1 MGTSGLL
8 YSRLNMRK
16 RPALVYFFILLLLP
30 ALVFAQE
37 GGKRPKIGLT
47 LSGGGAKGLAHIGI
61 LQALDSAGLKVDYI
75 TGTSMGSI
83 IGSLYAMGYSGD
95 TIEKMAHQMDWDNL
109 FSNQPVLTDIS
120 FEEKREYNKY
130 LIEIPFEYG
139 KPKLASGV
147 IAGEQL
153 WLELARLCWPVNGV
167 KDFSQFDIPFK
178 CIATD
183 VTTGEVVTL
192 DTGDIVTAI
201 RASMAIPS
209 VFTAV
214 KIGDKKLVDGGV
226 VRNFP
231 VITAKEMGADL
242 VIGSN
247 VSGGLRKA
255 EQLVTPL
262 DIIYQLGFYKDA
274 DDFKQA
280 KKLTDIYIQH
290 HLDNYSAASF
300 GSVDSLLDIGKK
312 KGAEMY
318 PVFKKMADSLNALY
332 PPETPFRKNR
342 LPFTPDIEL
351 TDIKVNGLVHSDESF
366 FLGRLGL
373 LKGGCYTPSDIKEA
387 VLNVFG
393 TRFYKMITYQLEP
406 KGDGKS
412 VMDISVEENPLTY
425 VKFALQYNSFTNAS
439 AIMNI
444 TQRNFV
450 VPNSRAFVSVAI
462 GENPRVLGEFF
473 KYLGP
478 KRNFGFGLGGYFE
491 DNALTLYKDYKRQ
504 MEYHLKYLSGDVRFQ
519 YTLNSMM
526 AVGIGSRY
534 EFLNINP
541 RYESVEVL
549 RGNGNQ
555 MNSYVYIG
563 INSLD
568 RKVYPRRGVDF
579 QLESGW
585 VYRQQEGY
593 RLYKDGVEVL
603 PEDYNYSF
611 NNYQRTLMQMK
622 YNIPFNYNG
631 TLQVQLGGGAN
642 FSHRQGL
649 VNAFLLGGLNNVIR
663 NQLPIIGIREAEITT
678 SSAATIQLSYQYE
691 FMRNTY
697 AIPRAGVALYDF
709 LGDVSAKYKY
719 MSGYGLTGGYS
730 SFLGPIEASLM
741 YCDQDGRLRMY
752 VNIGFNF

>member
-1 MGTSGLL
+1 
-8 YSRLNMRK
+8 MRR
-16 RPALVYFFILLLLP
+16 RPALVYFFILFLLP
-30 ALVFAQE
+30 AMVFAQE

-95 TIEKMAHQMDWDNL
+95 TIETMARQMDWDNL

-130 LIEIPFEYG
+130 LIEIPFEFG

-167 KDFSQFDIPFK
+167 KDFSKFNIPFK

-183 VTTGEVVTL
+183 VTTGQIVTL
-192 DTGDIVTAI
+192 DTGDIVTAL

-214 KIGDKKLVDGGV
+214 KIGDKNLVDGGV

-247 VSGGLRKA
+247 VSSGLRKA

-318 PVFKKMADSLNALY
+318 PVFKRMADSLNVLY
-332 PPETPFRKNR
+332 PPETPFRADR

-351 TDIKVNGLVHSDESF
+351 VDIKVKGLVHSDESF
-366 FLGRLGL
+366 FRGRLGL
-373 LKGGCYTPSDIKEA
+373 LNGGCYTPSDIKEA

-412 VMDISVEENPLTY
+412 EMHISVEENQLTY

-439 AIMNI
+439 AIVNI

-462 GENPRVLGEFF
+462 GENPRVSGEFF

-491 DNALTLYKDYKRQ
+491 DNALTLYKDYKPQ
-504 MEYHLKYLSGDVRFQ
+504 MEYHLKYLSGDIRLQ

-526 AVGIGSRY
+526 AVGVGSRY

-555 MNSYVYIG
+555 MNSYVYVG

-568 RKVYPRRGVDF
+568 RKIYPRRGVDF

-603 PEDYNYSF
+603 PEDYNYNF

-631 TLQVQLGGGAN
+631 TLQVQLGGAAN
-642 FSHRQGL
+642 FSHRQGP

-663 NQLPIIGIREAEITT
+663 NQLPIVGIREAEITT

-691 FMRNTY
+691 FMRNIY

-730 SFLGPIEASLM
+730 SFLGPIEASAM

>member
-1 MGTSGLL
+1 
-8 YSRLNMRK
+8 MRK
-16 RPALVYFFILLLLP
+16 RLALVIIFIFLLFP
-30 ALVFAQE
+30 VVIFAQE
-37 GGKRPKIGLT
+37 AAKRPKIGLT

-61 LQALDSAGLKVDYI
+61 LQALDSAGLKVDYV

-83 IGSLYAMGYSGD
+83 VGSLYAMGYSGD
-95 TIEKMAHQMDWDNL
+95 AIEKLARQMDWDNL

-120 FEEKREYNKY
+120 YEEKREYNKY

-153 WLELARLCWPVNGV
+153 WLELARLCWPVNNV
-167 KDFSQFDIPFK
+167 RDFSKFNIPFK

-214 KIGDKKLVDGGV
+214 KIGDRKLVDGGV

-255 EQLVTPL
+255 DQLVTPL

-290 HLDNYSAASF
+290 HLDDYSAASF
-300 GSVDSLLDIGKK
+300 GSVDSLLEIGRKR
-312 KGAEMY
+312 GNEMY
-318 PVFKKMADSLNALY
+318 PLFKQMADSLNALY
-332 PPETPFRKNR
+332 PPEKPFVKDR

-351 TDIKVNGLVHSDESF
+351 VDISVTGLVHSDVDF

-373 LKGGCYTPSDIKEA
+373 VKGGCYTPQDIKDA

-393 TRFYKMITYQLEP
+393 TRFYKMITYHLNPQ
-406 KGDGKS
+406 GDSKS
-412 VMDISVEENPLTY
+412 IMDIQVEENPLTY

-439 AIMNI
+439 AIINI

-450 VPNSRAFVSVAI
+450 VPNSRAFVSLAI
-462 GENPRVLGEFF
+462 SENPRVQGEFF

-478 KRNFGFGLGGYFE
+478 KRNFGFGLGVYFE
-491 DNALTLYKDYKRQ
+491 DDALSLYKDLKRQ
-504 MEYHLKYLSGDVRFQ
+504 MEYHLKYLNGEAKFQ

-526 AVGIGSRY
+526 AMGLGTRY
-534 EFLNINP
+534 EFMNISP

-555 MNSYVYIG
+555 LNSFLFFGV
-563 INSLD
+563 NSLD
-568 RKVYPRRGVDF
+568 RKVYPHRGIDLQF
-579 QLESGW
+579 ESGW
-585 VYRQQEGY
+585 VYHQQTGY
-593 RLYKDGVEVL
+593 RVYKDGVEIM
-603 PEDYNYSF
+603 PSDYGF
-611 NNYQRTLMQMK
+611 NFNDYQRTILQAK
-622 YNIPFNYNG
+622 YNVPFNARN
-631 TLQVQLGGGAN
+631 TFQVQMGGAAN
-642 FSHRQGL
+642 FTHRQGPI
-649 VNAFLLGGLNNVIR
+649 NAFLLGGLNNVIR

-678 SSAATIQLSYQYE
+678 SSAATMQLSWQYE

-697 AIPRAGVALYDF
+697 AIPRAGVAVYDF
-709 LGDVSAKYKY
+709 LGDVSSKYKY
-719 MSGYGLTGGYS
+719 LSGYGLTGGYS
-730 SFLGPIEASLM
+730 SFMGPIEASVM

>member
-1 MGTSGLL
+1 
-8 YSRLNMRK
+8 MRK
-16 RPALVYFFILLLLP
+16 RPALALLFISLLLSV
-30 ALVFAQE
+30 AVVAQQAP
-37 GGKRPKIGLT
+37 RQPRIGLT

-61 LQALDSAGLKVDYI
+61 LQALDSAGLKIDYL

-83 IGSLYAMGYSGD
+83 VGSLYAMGYSGD
-95 TIEKMAHQMDWDNL
+95 AIERVARQMDWDNL

-130 LIEIPFEYG
+130 MIEIPFEYG

-153 WLELARLCWPVNGV
+153 WLELARLCWPVNNV
-167 KDFSQFDIPFK
+167 RDFSKFNIPFK

-183 VTTGEVVTL
+183 VTTGQVVTL
-192 DTGDIVTAI
+192 DSGDIVTAI

-231 VITAKEMGADL
+231 VITAKEMGADI

-247 VSGGLRKA
+247 VSNGLRKA
-255 EQLVTPL
+255 DQLVTPL

-274 DDFKQA
+274 DDFREA

-290 HLDNYSAASF
+290 QLDDYSAASF
-300 GSVDSLLDIGKK
+300 GSVDSLLDIGRK
-312 KGAEMY
+312 KGEEMY
-318 PVFKKMADSLNALY
+318 PIFKRMADSLNALY
-332 PPETPFRKNR
+332 PPERPFRKDR

-351 TDIKVNGLVHSDESF
+351 MDIKVNGLVHSDESF
-366 FLGRLGL
+366 FRGRLGL
-373 LKGGCYTPSDIKEA
+373 VKGGCYTPADLKNA

-393 TRFYKMITYQLEP
+393 TRFFKMITYRLEP
-406 KGDGKS
+406 QGDCKS
-412 VMDISVEENPLTY
+412 IMDIQVEENPLTY
-425 VKFALQYNSFTNAS
+425 VKFGLQYNSFTNAS
-439 AIMNI
+439 AIVNI
-444 TQRNFV
+444 SQRNFV
-450 VPNSRAFVSVAI
+450 VPNSRSFVSLAI
-462 GENPRVLGEFF
+462 SENPRVQGEFF

-478 KRNFGFGLGGYFE
+478 KRNFGFGLGVYYE
-491 DNALTLYKDYKRQ
+491 DNELTLYRDFKRQ
-504 MEYHLKYLSGDVRFQ
+504 MEYHMKYLNGEAKLQ

-526 AVGIGSRY
+526 AMGVGTRY
-534 EFLNINP
+534 EFLNLTP

-555 MNSYVYIG
+555 LNSYVFFG
-563 INSLD
+563 VNSLD
-568 RKVYPRRGVDF
+568 RKIYPRRGMDLQF
-579 QLESGW
+579 ESGW
-585 VYRQQEGY
+585 VYHQQTGY
-593 RLYKDGVEVL
+593 RVYKDGEETM
-603 PEDYNYSF
+603 PADYGYKF
-611 NNYQRTLMQMK
+611 NDYQRTLLHMK
-622 YNIPFNYNG
+622 YHVPFNSKG
-631 TLQVQLGGGAN
+631 TMQIQAGAGAN
-642 FSHRQGL
+642 FTHQQGPI
-649 VNAFLLGGLNNVIR
+649 NAFVVGGLNAVMR
-663 NQLPIIGIREAEITT
+663 NQLPIVGIREAEITT
-678 SSAATIQLSYQYE
+678 SSAATLQLSYQYE

-697 AIPRAGVALYDF
+697 AIPRAGVVMYDF
-709 LGDVSAKYKY
+709 LGDISAKYKY

-730 SFLGPIEASLM
+730 SFMGPIEASVM

>member
-1 MGTSGLL
+1 
-8 YSRLNMRK
+8 MRK
-16 RPALVYFFILLLLP
+16 RPALVYLFIIFLLP
-30 ALVFAQE
+30 AVVFAQE
-37 GGKRPKIGLT
+37 EGKRPKIGLT

-83 IGSLYAMGYSGD
+83 VGALYAMGYPGD
-95 TIEKMAHQMDWDNL
+95 KIEKMAREMDWDNL

-130 LIEIPFEYG
+130 LIEIPFQYG

-147 IAGEQL
+147 ISGEQL

-167 KDFSQFDIPFK
+167 RDFSKFNIPFK

-192 DTGDIVTAI
+192 DTGDIVTSI

-214 KIGDKKLVDGGV
+214 KIGDKHLVDGGV

-247 VSGGLRKA
+247 VSSGLRKA
-255 EQLVTPL
+255 DQLVTPL

-300 GSVDSLLDIGKK
+300 GSVDSLLEIGKQ

-318 PVFKKMADSLNALY
+318 PVFKRMADSLNALY
-332 PPETPFRKNR
+332 PPTQPFHKNR

-351 TDIKVNGLVHSDESF
+351 MDIKVAGLKHSDESF

-373 LKGGCYTPSDIKEA
+373 IKGGCYTPNDIKEA

-393 TRFYKMITYQLEP
+393 TRFYKMITYELQA

-412 VMDISVEENPLTY
+412 EMDISVEENPLTY

-439 AIMNI
+439 AIANI
-444 TQRNFV
+444 TQRNFI
-450 VPNSRAFVSVAI
+450 VPNSRAFLSVAI
-462 GENPRVLGEFF
+462 GENPRVSGEFF

-478 KRNFGFGLGGYFE
+478 KRNFGFGLGAYFE

-504 MEYHLKYLSGDVRFQ
+504 MEYHLKYLSGDIRFQ

-541 RYESVEVL
+541 RYESVEIL

-555 MNSYVYIG
+555 MNSYFYVG
-563 INSLD
+563 INSQD
-568 RKVYPRRGVDF
+568 RKIYPRRGVDLQF
-579 QLESGW
+579 ESGW

-593 RLYKDGVEVL
+593 RLYKDGVEV
-603 PEDYNYSF
+603 PPGDYNYDF

-622 YNIPFNYNG
+622 YSIPFNYNG
-631 TLQVQLGGGAN
+631 TLQVQLGGAAN
-642 FSHRQGL
+642 FSHRQGP

-663 NQLPIIGIREAEITT
+663 NQLPIVGIREAEITT
-678 SSAATIQLSYQYE
+678 SSAATFQLSYQYE

>member
-1 MGTSGLL
+1 
-8 YSRLNMRK
+8 MRK
-16 RPALVYFFILLLLP
+16 RQALVYLFIMFLLP
-30 ALVFAQE
+30 AVGFAQE
-37 GGKRPKIGLT
+37 EGKRPKIGLT

-83 IGSLYAMGYSGD
+83 VGSLYAMGYSGD
-95 TIEKMAHQMDWDNL
+95 MIEKMARAMDWDNL
-109 FSNQPVLTDIS
+109 FSNQPALTDIS

-130 LIEIPFEYG
+130 LIEIPFQHG

-167 KDFSQFDIPFK
+167 RDFSKFNIPFK

-183 VTTGEVVTL
+183 VTTGQIVTL
-192 DTGDIVTAI
+192 DTGDIVTAL

-214 KIGDKKLVDGGV
+214 KIGDKSLVDGGV

-247 VSGGLRKA
+247 VSSGLRKA
-255 EQLVTPL
+255 DQLVTPL

-280 KKLTDIYIQH
+280 KKLTDIYIHH

-300 GSVDSLLDIGKK
+300 GSVDSLLEIGKQ

-318 PVFKKMADSLNALY
+318 PVFKRMADSLNALY
-332 PPETPFRKNR
+332 ATEPFRKNR

-351 TDIKVNGLVHSDESF
+351 VDVKVKGLVHSDESF

-373 LKGGCYTPSDIKEA
+373 IKGGCYTPADIKEA

-393 TRFYKMITYQLEP
+393 TRFYKMITYELEP

-412 VMDISVEENPLTY
+412 KMDISVEENPLTY

-439 AIMNI
+439 AIVNI

-450 VPNSRAFVSVAI
+450 VPNSRAFMSVAV
-462 GENPRVLGEFF
+462 GENPRISGEFF
-473 KYLGP
+473 KYFGP
-478 KRNFGFGLGGYFE
+478 KRNFGFGLGAYFE
-491 DNALTLYKDYKRQ
+491 DNALTLYKDFKRQ
-504 MEYHLKYLSGDVRFQ
+504 MEYHLKYLSGDIRLQ

-526 AVGIGSRY
+526 AVGVGSRY

-555 MNSYVYIG
+555 MNSYVYLG
-563 INSLD
+563 VNSQD
-568 RKVYPRRGVDF
+568 RKVYPRRGVEL

-593 RLYKDGVEVL
+593 RLYKDGVEV
-603 PEDYNYSF
+603 PPGDYNYDF
-611 NNYQRTLMQMK
+611 NNYQRTIMQMK
-622 YNIPFNYNG
+622 YSIPFNYNG
-631 TLQVQLGGGAN
+631 TLQVQLGGAAN
-642 FSHRQGL
+642 FSHRQGP

-663 NQLPIIGIREAEITT
+663 NQLPIVGIREAEITT
-678 SSAATIQLSYQYE
+678 SSAATVQLSYQYE

>member
-1 MGTSGLL
+1 
-8 YSRLNMRK
+8 MRK
-16 RPALVYFFILLLLP
+16 RPALVFLFIILLLP
-30 ALVFAQE
+30 AAVFAQDAA
-37 GGKRPKIGLT
+37 KRPKIGLT

-83 IGSLYAMGYSGD
+83 VGSLYAMGYSGD
-95 TIEKMAHQMDWDNL
+95 AIEKLAREMDWSNL

-153 WLELARLCWPVNGV
+153 WLELARLCWPVNNV
-167 KDFSQFDIPFK
+167 RDFSQFDIPFK

-183 VTTGEVVTL
+183 VTTGDIVTL
-192 DTGDIVTAI
+192 DTGDIVMAI

-214 KIGDKKLVDGGV
+214 KIGDKNLVDGGV

-231 VITAKEMGADL
+231 VITAKDMGADI

-247 VSGGLRKA
+247 VSSGLRKA
-255 EQLVTPL
+255 EQLATPL

-274 DDFKQA
+274 EDFKQA
-280 KKLTDIYIQH
+280 KKLTDIYIHH
-290 HLDNYSAASF
+290 HLDNYTAASF
-300 GSVDSLLDIGKK
+300 GSVDSLLAIGKK
-312 KGAEMY
+312 KGDEMY
-318 PVFKKMADSLNALY
+318 PVFKHMADSLNALY
-332 PPETPFRKNR
+332 PPATPFRKNR

-351 TDIKVNGLVHSDESF
+351 IDIKVTGLVHSDERF
-366 FLGRLGL
+366 FKGRLGL
-373 LKGGCYTPSDIKEA
+373 VKGGCYTPTDLKDA

-393 TRFYKMITYQLEP
+393 TRFYKMITYDLEA
-406 KGDGKS
+406 KGNGKS
-412 VMDISVEENPLTY
+412 LMNVQVEENPLTY

-439 AIMNI
+439 AIINI

-450 VPNSRAFVSVAI
+450 VPNSRAFVSLAI
-462 GENPRVLGEFF
+462 GENPRVKGELF

-478 KRNFGFGLGGYFE
+478 KRNFGFGLGVDFE

-504 MEYHLKYLSGDVRFQ
+504 MEYHLKYLNGEAKLQ

-526 AVGIGSRY
+526 AIGVGTRF
-534 EFLNINP
+534 EFLNISP

-555 MNSYVYIG
+555 LNSFLYFGV
-563 INSLD
+563 NSLD
-568 RKVYPRRGVDF
+568 RKIYPHRGMDLQF
-579 QLESGW
+579 ESGW
-585 VYRQQEGY
+585 VYRQQTGY
-593 RLYKDGVEVL
+593 RVYKDGAEIM
-603 PEDYNYSF
+603 PEDYGYKF
-611 NNYQRTLMQMK
+611 NNYQRTLLRMK
-622 YNIPFNYNG
+622 YNLPVNPKG
-631 TLQVQLGGGAN
+631 TMQLEAGGGAN
-642 FSHRQGL
+642 FTHRQGPI
-649 VNAFLLGGLNNVIR
+649 NAFLLGGLNTVIR
-663 NQLPIIGIREAEITT
+663 NQLPIVGIREAEITT
-678 SSAATIQLSYQYE
+678 SSAATLQLSYQYE
-691 FMRNTY
+691 FMRNVY
-697 AIPRAGVALYDF
+697 AIPRAGAVLYDF
-709 LGDVSAKYKY
+709 LGDVSSKYKY

-730 SFLGPIEASLM
+730 SFMGPIEASVM

>member
-1 MGTSGLL
+1 
-8 YSRLNMRK
+8 MRK
-16 RPALVYFFILLLLP
+16 RLALVIIFNFLLFPL
-30 ALVFAQE
+30 AIFAQE
-37 GGKRPKIGLT
+37 VVKRPKIGLT

-61 LQALDSAGLKVDYI
+61 LQALDSAGLKVDYV

-83 IGSLYAMGYSGD
+83 VGSLYAMGYSGD
-95 TIEKMAHQMDWDNL
+95 AIEKLARQMDWDNL

-120 FEEKREYNKY
+120 YEEKREYNKY

-153 WLELARLCWPVNGV
+153 WLELARLCWPVNNV
-167 KDFSQFDIPFK
+167 RDFSKFNIPFK

-214 KIGDKKLVDGGV
+214 KIGDRKLVDGGV

-255 EQLVTPL
+255 DQLVTPL

-290 HLDNYSAASF
+290 HLDDYSAASF
-300 GSVDSLLDIGKK
+300 GSVDSLLEIGKK
-312 KGAEMY
+312 KGDEMY
-318 PVFKKMADSLNALY
+318 PVFKRMADSLNALY
-332 PPETPFRKNR
+332 PQEKPFVKDR

-351 TDIKVNGLVHSDESF
+351 VDISVTGLVHSDVDF

-373 LKGGCYTPSDIKEA
+373 VKGGCYTPQDIKDA

-393 TRFYKMITYQLEP
+393 TRFYKMITYHLNPQ
-406 KGDGKS
+406 GDSKS
-412 VMDISVEENPLTY
+412 IMDIQVEENPLTY

-439 AIMNI
+439 AIINI

-450 VPNSRAFVSVAI
+450 VPNSRAFVSLAI
-462 GENPRVLGEFF
+462 SENPRVQGEFF

-478 KRNFGFGLGGYFE
+478 KRNFGFGLGVYFE
-491 DNALTLYKDYKRQ
+491 DDALSLYKDLKRQ
-504 MEYHLKYLSGDVRFQ
+504 MEYHLKYLNGEAKFQ

-526 AVGIGSRY
+526 AMGLGTRY
-534 EFLNINP
+534 EFMNISP

-555 MNSYVYIG
+555 LNSFLFFGV
-563 INSLD
+563 NSLD
-568 RKVYPRRGVDF
+568 RKVYPHRGMDLQF
-579 QLESGW
+579 ESGW
-585 VYRQQEGY
+585 VYHQQTGY
-593 RLYKDGVEVL
+593 RVYKDGVEIM
-603 PEDYNYSF
+603 PSDYGF
-611 NNYQRTLMQMK
+611 NFNDYQRTVLQAK
-622 YNIPFNYNG
+622 YNIPFNARN
-631 TLQVQLGGGAN
+631 TFQVQMGGAAN
-642 FSHRQGL
+642 FTHRQGPI
-649 VNAFLLGGLNNVIR
+649 NAFLLGGLNNVIR

-678 SSAATIQLSYQYE
+678 SSAATMQLSWQYE

-697 AIPRAGVALYDF
+697 AIPRAGVAVYDF
-709 LGDVSAKYKY
+709 LGDVSSKYKY
-719 MSGYGLTGGYS
+719 LSGYGVTGGYS
-730 SFLGPIEASLM
+730 SFMGPIEASVM

>member
-1 MGTSGLL
+1 
-8 YSRLNMRK
+8 MRK
-16 RPALVYFFILLLLP
+16 RLALVIIFIFLLFP
-30 ALVFAQE
+30 VVIFAQE
-37 GGKRPKIGLT
+37 VAKRPKIGLT

-61 LQALDSAGLKVDYI
+61 LQALDSAGLKVDYV

-83 IGSLYAMGYSGD
+83 VGSLYAMGYSGD
-95 TIEKMAHQMDWDNL
+95 AIEKLARQMDWDNL

-120 FEEKREYNKY
+120 YEEKREYNKY

-153 WLELARLCWPVNGV
+153 WLELARLCWPVNNV
-167 KDFSQFDIPFK
+167 RDFSKFNIPFK

-192 DTGDIVTAI
+192 DTGDVVTAI

-214 KIGDKKLVDGGV
+214 KIGDRKLVDGGV

-255 EQLVTPL
+255 DQLVTPL

-280 KKLTDIYIQH
+280 KKLTDIYIKH
-290 HLDNYSAASF
+290 HLDDYSAASF
-300 GSVDSLLDIGKK
+300 GSVDSLLEIGKK
-312 KGAEMY
+312 KGDEMY
-318 PVFKKMADSLNALY
+318 PIFKQMADSLNALY
-332 PPETPFRKNR
+332 PPEKPFVKDR

-351 TDIKVNGLVHSDESF
+351 VDISVTGLVHSDVDF

-373 LKGGCYTPSDIKEA
+373 VKGGCYTPQDIKDA

-393 TRFYKMITYQLEP
+393 TRFYKMITYHLNPQ
-406 KGDGKS
+406 GDSKS
-412 VMDISVEENPLTY
+412 IMDIQVEENPLTY

-439 AIMNI
+439 AIINI

-450 VPNSRAFVSVAI
+450 VPNSRAFVSLAI
-462 GENPRVLGEFF
+462 SENPRVQGEFF

-478 KRNFGFGLGGYFE
+478 KRNFGFGLGVYFE
-491 DNALTLYKDYKRQ
+491 DDALSLYKDLKRQ
-504 MEYHLKYLSGDVRFQ
+504 MEYHLKYLNSEAKFQ

-526 AVGIGSRY
+526 AMGLGTRY
-534 EFLNINP
+534 EFMNISP

-555 MNSYVYIG
+555 LNSFLFFGV
-563 INSLD
+563 NSLD
-568 RKVYPRRGVDF
+568 RKVYPHRGMDLQF
-579 QLESGW
+579 ESGW
-585 VYRQQEGY
+585 VYHQQTGY
-593 RLYKDGVEVL
+593 RVYKDGVEIM
-603 PEDYNYSF
+603 PSDYGF
-611 NNYQRTLMQMK
+611 NFNDYQRTVLQAK
-622 YNIPFNYNG
+622 YNIPFNPRN
-631 TLQVQLGGGAN
+631 TFQVQMGGAAN
-642 FSHRQGL
+642 FTHRQGPI
-649 VNAFLLGGLNNVIR
+649 NAFLLGGLNNVIR
-663 NQLPIIGIREAEITT
+663 NQLPIVGIREAEITT
-678 SSAATIQLSYQYE
+678 SSAATMQLSWQYE

-697 AIPRAGVALYDF
+697 AIPRAGVAVYDF
-709 LGDVSAKYKY
+709 LGDVSSKYKY
-719 MSGYGLTGGYS
+719 LSGYGVTGGYS
-730 SFLGPIEASLM
+730 SFMGPIEASVM

>member
-1 MGTSGLL
+1 
-8 YSRLNMRK
+8 MRK
-16 RPALVYFFILLLLP
+16 RLALVIIFIFLLFP
-30 ALVFAQE
+30 VVIFAQE
-37 GGKRPKIGLT
+37 RAKRPKIGLT

-61 LQALDSAGLKVDYI
+61 LQALDSAGLKVDYV

-83 IGSLYAMGYSGD
+83 VGSLYAMGYSGD
-95 TIEKMAHQMDWDNL
+95 AIEKLARQMDWDNL
-109 FSNQPVLTDIS
+109 FSNQPTLTDIS
-120 FEEKREYNKY
+120 YEEKREYNKY

-153 WLELARLCWPVNGV
+153 WLELARLCWPVNNV
-167 KDFSQFDIPFK
+167 RDFSKFNIPFK

-192 DTGDIVTAI
+192 DTGDIVTSI

-214 KIGDKKLVDGGV
+214 KIGDRKLVDGGV

-255 EQLVTPL
+255 DQLVTPL

-290 HLDNYSAASF
+290 HLDDYSAASF
-300 GSVDSLLDIGKK
+300 GSVDSLLEIGKK
-312 KGAEMY
+312 KGNEMY
-318 PVFKKMADSLNALY
+318 PLFKQMADSLNALY
-332 PPETPFRKNR
+332 PPDKPFVKDR

-351 TDIKVNGLVHSDESF
+351 VDISVTGLVHSDVDF

-373 LKGGCYTPSDIKEA
+373 VKGGCYTPQDIKDA

-393 TRFYKMITYQLEP
+393 TRFYKMITYHLNPQ
-406 KGDGKS
+406 GDSKS
-412 VMDISVEENPLTY
+412 IMDIQVEENPLTY

-439 AIMNI
+439 AIINI

-450 VPNSRAFVSVAI
+450 VPNSRAFVSLAI
-462 GENPRVLGEFF
+462 SENPRVQGEFF

-478 KRNFGFGLGGYFE
+478 KRNFGFGLGVYFE
-491 DNALTLYKDYKRQ
+491 DDALSLYKDLKRQ
-504 MEYHLKYLSGDVRFQ
+504 MEYHLKYLNGEAKFQ

-526 AVGIGSRY
+526 AMGLGTRY
-534 EFLNINP
+534 EFMNISP

-555 MNSYVYIG
+555 LNSFLFFGV
-563 INSLD
+563 NSLD
-568 RKVYPRRGVDF
+568 RKIYPHRGMDLQF
-579 QLESGW
+579 ESGW
-585 VYRQQEGY
+585 VYHQQTGY
-593 RLYKDGVEVL
+593 RVYKDGVEIM
-603 PEDYNYSF
+603 PSDYGF
-611 NNYQRTLMQMK
+611 NFNDYQRTILQAK
-622 YNIPFNYNG
+622 YNVPFNARN
-631 TLQVQLGGGAN
+631 TFQVQMGGAAN
-642 FSHRQGL
+642 FTHRQGPI
-649 VNAFLLGGLNNVIR
+649 NAFLLGGLNNVIR
-663 NQLPIIGIREAEITT
+663 NQLPLVGIREAEITT
-678 SSAATIQLSYQYE
+678 SSAATMQLSWQYE

-697 AIPRAGVALYDF
+697 AIPRAGVAVYDF
-709 LGDVSAKYKY
+709 LGDVSSKYKY
-719 MSGYGLTGGYS
+719 FSGYGVTGGYS
-730 SFLGPIEASLM
+730 SFMGPIEASVM

>member
-1 MGTSGLL
+1 
-8 YSRLNMRK
+8 MRK
-16 RPALVYFFILLLLP
+16 RLALVIIFIFLLFP
-30 ALVFAQE
+30 VVNFAQE
-37 GGKRPKIGLT
+37 AAKRPKIGLT

-61 LQALDSAGLKVDYI
+61 LQALDSAGLKVDYV

-83 IGSLYAMGYSGD
+83 VGSLYAMGYSGD
-95 TIEKMAHQMDWDNL
+95 AIEKLARQMDWDNL
-109 FSNQPVLTDIS
+109 FSNQPTLTDIS
-120 FEEKREYNKY
+120 YEEKREYNKY

-153 WLELARLCWPVNGV
+153 WLELARLCWPVNNV
-167 KDFSQFDIPFK
+167 RDFSKFNIPFK

-214 KIGDKKLVDGGV
+214 KIGDRKLVDGGV

-255 EQLVTPL
+255 DQLVTPL

-290 HLDNYSAASF
+290 HLDDYSAASF
-300 GSVDSLLDIGKK
+300 GSVDSLLEIGRK
-312 KGAEMY
+312 KGDEMY
-318 PVFKKMADSLNALY
+318 PLFKQMADSLDALY
-332 PPETPFRKNR
+332 PPERPFVKDR

-351 TDIKVNGLVHSDESF
+351 VDISVTGLVHSDVDF

-373 LKGGCYTPSDIKEA
+373 VKGGCYTPQDIKDA

-393 TRFYKMITYQLEP
+393 TRFYKMITYHLNPQ
-406 KGDGKS
+406 GDSKS
-412 VMDISVEENPLTY
+412 IMDIQVEENPLTY

-439 AIMNI
+439 AIINI

-450 VPNSRAFVSVAI
+450 VPNSRAFVSLAI
-462 GENPRVLGEFF
+462 SENPRVQGEFF

-478 KRNFGFGLGGYFE
+478 KRNFGFGLGVYFE
-491 DNALTLYKDYKRQ
+491 DDALSLYKDLKRQ
-504 MEYHLKYLSGDVRFQ
+504 MEYHLKYLNGEAKFQ

-526 AVGIGSRY
+526 AMGLGTRY
-534 EFLNINP
+534 EFMNISP

-555 MNSYVYIG
+555 LNSFLFFGV
-563 INSLD
+563 NSLD
-568 RKVYPRRGVDF
+568 RKVYPHRGIDLQF
-579 QLESGW
+579 ESGW
-585 VYRQQEGY
+585 VYHQQTGY
-593 RLYKDGVEVL
+593 RVYKDGVEIM
-603 PEDYNYSF
+603 PSDYGF
-611 NNYQRTLMQMK
+611 NFNDYQRTILQAK
-622 YNIPFNYNG
+622 YNVPFNARN
-631 TLQVQLGGGAN
+631 TFQVQMGGAAN
-642 FSHRQGL
+642 FTHRQGPI
-649 VNAFLLGGLNNVIR
+649 NAFLLGGLNNVIR
-663 NQLPIIGIREAEITT
+663 NQLPLVGIREAEITT
-678 SSAATIQLSYQYE
+678 SSAATMQLSWQYE

-697 AIPRAGVALYDF
+697 AIPRAGVAVYDF
-709 LGDVSAKYKY
+709 LGDVSSKYKY
-719 MSGYGLTGGYS
+719 FSGYGLTGGYS
-730 SFLGPIEASLM
+730 SFMGPIEASVM